1 MKVSVADTPDAVAA
15 VAAVVRAVRERGV
28 GLRLDGDVARMTLD
42 GISFERSWVYRTR
55 SDRLADRKARRG
67 PPEGALLLLTD
78 RMATS
83 DAAEA
88 KARGLWFADAAG
100 RMHVRAPGVLIDIGN
115 PRGGKTSSP
124 GGRAQ
129 KTTNLMSPARA
140 QVVFC
145 LLTWPHMT
153 QAPIRQLARTA
164 GVSVG
169 LAQQVMTALGADKY
183 LTVGNERLLHG
194 GELLDQWTAAFGLGL
209 ARRLEL
215 GRFVGEPTA
224 RKWADAGH
232 VVYLG
237 GEAAVPDQLRGG
249 DLTLYVPQIDT
260 RAAIA
265 SGWRRAEPQAPADI
279 VVRRQFWT
287 DPEAVEDLP
296 ATEGQVRRAP
306 LPLVYADLVAS
317 GEPRQREVARTIREQ
332 LVALLAR

>member
-1 MKVSVADTPDAVAA
+1 MEDMHEAVE
-15 VAAVVRAVRERGV
+15 AVVRAVRERGV
-28 GLRLDGDVARMTLD
+28 GLRLEGDVAQVTLD
-42 GISFERSWVYRTR
+42 GISLERSWVYRTR
-55 SDRLADRKARRG
+55 ADRLADRKARRG
-67 PPEGALLLLTD
+67 LPEGALLLTD

-88 KARGLWFADAAG
+88 KVRGLWFADAAG

-115 PRGGKTSSP
+115 PEGGKTSPP
-124 GGRAQ
+124 GGKAR

-145 LLTWPHMT
+145 LLAWPQMT
-153 QAPIRQLARTA
+153 RTPIRHLARTA

-169 LAQQVMTALGADKY
+169 LTQQVMTALGADKY

-194 GELLDQWTAAFGLGL
+194 GELLDQWAAAFGLGL

-224 RKWADAGH
+224 RAWADAGH

-237 GEAAVPDQLRGG
+237 GEAAVPDQLHGG
-249 DLTLYVPQIDT
+249 DLTLYVPQMDT

-265 SGWRRAEPQAPADI
+265 SGWRRAEPQAAADI
-279 VVRRQFWT
+279 VVRRQFWI
-287 DPEAVEDLP
+287 DPDTVEDLP
-296 ATEGQVRRAP
+296 AAQGQVRRAP
-306 LPLVYADLVAS
+306 LPLVYADLVAA
-317 GEPRQREVARTIREQ
+317 GEPRQREVARHIREQ
-332 LVALLAR
+332 VVELHPR